1 VDAIILAGGLGT
13 RLRDVVPA
21 LPKPLA
27 PVAGKP
33 FLAWILQ
40 SLADSGTVARVI
52 LSVGY
57 RAGMIEAA
65 FGSHFAGL
73 ELNYVHEIEPL
84 GTGGAMRI
92 ALANVRG
99 TAALVLNGD
108 SFADFD
114 PHGLVSAHRNGG
126 SSLTVSLALVAD
138 VGRYG
143 RVKVDGSSIVDFA
156 EKGGSGPGQINAGIY
171 AMAADLL
178 GDPALPERFSF
189 ETDFLM
195 PRLQTLRPTAY
206 SLGGRFIDIGVPDD
220 YQLAQSMFG
229 ASM

>member
-1 VDAIILAGGLGT
+1 MDAIILAGGLGT
-13 RLRDVVPA
+13 RLREVVPA

-40 SLADSGTVARVI
+40 SLAGSGTVTRVI

-73 ELNYVHEIEPL
+73 ELSYMRETEPL
-84 GTGGAMRI
+84 GTGGAMRL

-114 PHGLVSAHRNGG
+114 PQGLVAAHRAGG
-126 SSLTVSLALVAD
+126 RSLTVSLASVAD
-138 VGRYG
+138 VARYG
-143 RVKVDGSSIVDFA
+143 RVQVDGLSIIDFA

-178 GDPALPERFSF
+178 GDLALPGRFSF

-195 PRLQTLRPTAY
+195 PRLQMLRPNAY

-220 YQLAQSMFG
+220 YRLAQSMFG
-229 ASM
+229 AGV